1 MLSSSRL
8 IPLLEALTRA
18 WSVFT
23 SRSTK
28 L

>member
-1 MLSSSRL
+1 MLSSRGL

-23 SRSTK
+23 TRSTK